1 MIQWQ
6 RSCLPMQE
14 TQQVDPW
21 VRKIPWRR
29 KYSPLQYSCQEKHIN
44 REALQAIVHGVAKSW
59 TQFSNYIKQCLYEY
73 NSHGSRH
80 YSFQDSF
87 LPLWIYPYFSP
98 ELSQFSSSFCSLL
111 LQTSTPP
118 SIICTATHHRKKH
131 LSTHSR
137 IYRKNLRLPGEKRWE
152 GIDCEF
158 GIDMYKLLYLKQ
170 PKWTQKDFEKNR
182 YMYMYNWIILLC
194 RWN

>member
-29 KYSPLQYSCQEKHIN
+29 KYSPLQYSCQENHIN
-44 REALQAIVHGVAKSW
+44 RQAWQAIVYGVAKSW

-73 NSHGSRH
+73 NPMVPDTALSRIQFCP
-80 YSFQDSF
+80 YS
-87 LPLWIYPYFSP
+87 SP
-98 ELSQFSSSFCSLL
+98 ELSQFSSSFCLLL

-118 SIICTATHHRKKH
+118 SIICTVPHHRKKH
-131 LSTHSR
+131 PSTHSQ
-137 IYRKNLRLPGEKRWE
+137 IYRKNLRLPGEKRWG
-152 GIDCEF
+152 GILRRQIVLSGLINHEATP
-158 GIDMYKLLYLKQ
+158 L
-170 PKWTQKDFEKNR
+170 
-182 YMYMYNWIILLC
+182 
-194 RWN
+194 